1 MNSMIFCLLFIFTGI
16 NKILT
21 YFICKSNS
29 QIGKNTAVQAQFFV
43 TLLMY
48 KNIYIEK
55 YQSLSAQKA
64 KQTAVKLPVLPK
76 RSQFSKK
83 KSIFDICICVSYLIR
98 PRIASKIALTIACA
112 SKEAPAKPRIF
123 SIISKIVANMCDV
136 LPSPLI
142 RQLFVP
148 YN

>member
-1 MNSMIFCLLFIFTGI
+1 MSKSFKVGRYKRQNRQRWGCLFC
-16 NKILT
+16 
-21 YFICKSNS
+21 
-29 QIGKNTAVQAQFFV
+29 Q
-43 TLLMY
+43 
-48 KNIYIEK
+48 
-55 YQSLSAQKA
+55 
-64 KQTAVKLPVLPK
+64 K

-83 KSIFDICICVSYLIR
+83 KSIFDNCICVSYLIR

-142 RQLFVP
+142 RQLLVSLRLNYNSKYFCLPKGNWEFCIFFNVFWP
-148 YN
+148 YYKQFGNKIYK

>member
-1 MNSMIFCLLFIFTGI
+1 MSKLVSIKDKTDSGE
-16 NKILT
+16 
-21 YFICKSNS
+21 
-29 QIGKNTAVQAQFFV
+29 AVC
-43 TLLMY
+43 
-48 KNIYIEK
+48 
-55 YQSLSAQKA
+55 SA
-64 KQTAVKLPVLPK
+64 K

-83 KSIFDICICVSYLIR
+83 KSIFDNCICVSYLIR

-142 RQLFVP
+142 RQLLVSLRLN
-148 YN
+148 YNSKYFCLSKGN